1 MKASEFSTFTSVWC
15 FQHCLIIMIV
25 VSQNF
30 SLNVWTHPEVVELRE
45 DDYQQ
50 FTVSQAPR
58 DKNCF
63 QEHRTHRSR
72 SGRKTIRL
80 NESLHHISRV
90 STCSEQ
96 LQSWGAKSGVL
107 GAETSSPGGWSQLS
121 WGLKPAVLGAKAS
134 SPGGQSQRSWGP
146 KPGVLRAKVRSL
158 EGQSQES
165 WGPKPDCHTDVMS
178 CALFGKICL
187 FMWNV
192 CLRLCDSYSQVLI
205 GR

>member
-1 MKASEFSTFTSVWC
+1 
-15 FQHCLIIMIV
+15 MIV

-146 KPGVLRAKVRSL
+146 KPGVLRAKVRSPG
-158 EGQSQES
+158 GQSQIVTQM
-165 WGPKPDCHTDVMS
+165 WWAVH
-178 CALFGKICL
+178 CL
-187 FMWNV
+187 EKSV
-192 CLRLCDSYSQVLI
+192 CLCETYVYVYVILI
-205 GR
+205 HRFSLVVRTK